1 MNEIKAEEKKVLI
14 EQFIDRYLPREEII
28 HRLPLS
34 LPITKFWPEL
44 QEERKKMS
52 IELPLLSQ
60 NGTPFWFVINKTIEN
75 QCDAIAQYA
84 REDFLFD
91 GTVFETMANDA
102 VLDEAVCSSI
112 IEGAF
117 TSKKEAAVLI
127 RGNRDPKNKSEQMVR
142 NNYDALTY
150 VLEHL
155 EESITEEMILKIAK
169 IVTRSAAEVQVT
181 GYRTNQVYV
190 SGQNGPVYTP
200 PEASKVPGMMRML
213 IDFIQNN
220 ELHPVLK
227 ACIAHFY
234 FVYIHPFGDGN
245 GRTARAL
252 SLMML
257 LQSGYDFFR
266 YFSISDIVAKERSK
280 YYHAMHNVENSDND
294 MTYFIDCYSSMLART
309 IRRMEDH
316 LFRHVF
322 ADHIVSRLSTEGKLN
337 ERQLKGAK
345 WLMET
350 GQSGIT
356 VETWK
361 KKYKVATETA
371 RRDLLLLCECGVLSR
386 TTEGRKAVF
395 RINNDFLR
403 KQS

>member
-1 MNEIKAEEKKVLI
+1 
-14 EQFIDRYLPREEII
+14 
-28 HRLPLS
+28 
-34 LPITKFWPEL
+34 
-44 QEERKKMS
+44 
-52 IELPLLSQ
+52 
-60 NGTPFWFVINKTIEN
+60 
-75 QCDAIAQYA
+75 
-84 REDFLFD
+84 
-91 GTVFETMANDA
+91 
-102 VLDEAVCSSI
+102 
-112 IEGAF
+112 
-117 TSKKEAAVLI
+117 
-127 RGNRDPKNKSEQMVR
+127 
-142 NNYDALTY
+142 
-150 VLEHL
+150 
-155 EESITEEMILKIAK
+155 
-169 IVTRSAAEVQVT
+169 
-181 GYRTNQVYV
+181 
-190 SGQNGPVYTP
+190 
-200 PEASKVPGMMRML
+200 
-213 IDFIQNN
+213 
-220 ELHPVLK
+220 
-227 ACIAHFY
+227 
-234 FVYIHPFGDGN
+234 
-245 GRTARAL
+245 
-252 SLMML
+252 MML

>member
-14 EQFIDRYLPREEII
+14 KQFIDRYLPREEII

-155 EESITEEMILKIAK
+155 EESITEE
-169 IVTRSAAEVQVT
+169 
-181 GYRTNQVYV
+181 
-190 SGQNGPVYTP
+190 
-200 PEASKVPGMMRML
+200 
-213 IDFIQNN
+213 
-220 ELHPVLK
+220 
-227 ACIAHFY
+227 
-234 FVYIHPFGDGN
+234 
-245 GRTARAL
+245 
-252 SLMML
+252 
-257 LQSGYDFFR
+257 
-266 YFSISDIVAKERSK
+266 
-280 YYHAMHNVENSDND
+280 
-294 MTYFIDCYSSMLART
+294 
-309 IRRMEDH
+309 
-316 LFRHVF
+316 
-322 ADHIVSRLSTEGKLN
+322 
-337 ERQLKGAK
+337 
-345 WLMET
+345 
-350 GQSGIT
+350 
-356 VETWK
+356 
-361 KKYKVATETA
+361 
-371 RRDLLLLCECGVLSR
+371 
-386 TTEGRKAVF
+386 
-395 RINNDFLR
+395 
-403 KQS
+403 

>member
-1 MNEIKAEEKKVLI
+1 MNEMNAAEKRVLT

-34 LPITKFWPEL
+34 LPIAKFWPEL
-44 QEERKKMS
+44 QKERKQIA
-52 IELPLLSQ
+52 IELPLFGQ
-60 NGTPFWFVINKTIEN
+60 NGAPFWFVINKTIED
-75 QCDAIAQYA
+75 QCDAIAQFA
-84 REDFLFD
+84 RKDFLFD
-91 GTVFETMANDA
+91 GPVFESMADDA

-117 TSKKEAAVLI
+117 TSKKEAAVFI

-155 EESITEEMILKIAK
+155 EGPITEETILRIAE

-181 GYRTNQVYV
+181 GYRPDQVYV

-200 PEASKVPGMMRML
+200 PEAAKVPGMMRKL
-213 IDFIQNN
+213 IDFIQCS

-266 YFSISDIVAKERSK
+266 YFSISDIVAKERGK
-280 YYHAMHNVENSDND
+280 YYRAMQNVENSDND
-294 MTYFIDCYSSMLART
+294 MTYFIDCYSDMLART

-316 LFRHVF
+316 LFHHVL
-322 ADHIVSRLSTEGKLN
+322 ADQIVSRLSNEGKLN
-337 ERQLKGAK
+337 ERQLRGVK

-356 VETWK
+356 VEAWK

-371 RRDLLLLCECGVLSR
+371 RRDLLLLCEYGVLSR

-395 RINNDFLR
+395 RINNDSSR
-403 KQS
+403 KRS